1 MARTAKICRGSWCLA
16 FGFDKPA
23 TLEQVAKVLSAFGYD
38 GIELAGFFDHATIE
52 KYPDAAS
59 RRKLKDWL
67 ASLNLEIAGYAPGP
81 YGDFGKLPWATG
93 GEDVLAAYRAFFD
106 DHLQFCVDV
115 EIPAMRIDPGD
126 FGPLPRDADSERI
139 WDRVVTVFRE
149 HAEKG
154 AQAGV
159 LMLWELETGQ
169 IFVKP
174 SEAVKLIDD
183 VGHPNLKLMY
193 DVGHCEAAAVL
204 GHNQV
209 QPVERV
215 EGGQVEFVK
224 MLGSRIGHV
233 HLCDTDSNTWHNA
246 FGTHLGIGKGVID
259 FDALVPALADAY
271 EGEWWSVDAIPMTTE
286 SWTNTW
292 DDKLVLD
299 ELLDKY
305 VRNR

>member
-16 FGFDKPA
+16 FGFEKPA
-23 TLEQVAKVLSAFGYD
+23 TLEQVATVLSAFGYD
-38 GIELAGFFDHATIE
+38 GIELAGFFDHATVE

-59 RRKLKDWL
+59 RKKLRDWL
-67 ASLNLEIAGYAPGP
+67 ASLNLELVGYAPGP

-93 GEDVLAAYRAFFD
+93 GDDVLSAYKAFFD
-106 DHLQFCVDV
+106 AHLQFCVDAG
-115 EIPAMRIDPGD
+115 IPAMRIDPGD
-126 FGPLPRDADSERI
+126 FGPLPRDADYERI

-154 AQAGV
+154 EAAGV

-183 VGHPNLKLMY
+183 VGHANLKLMY

-224 MLGSRIGHV
+224 MLGNRIGHV

-259 FDALVPALADAY
+259 FDSLVPALADAY
-271 EGEWWSVDAIPMTTE
+271 DGEWWSVDAIPMTTE

-292 DDKLVLD
+292 DDKLTLD
-299 ELLDKY
+299 ALLDTY